1 MCGEP
6 FQAVRFFDRPKSAP
20 IVHRKHAGTV
30 PLPHRCRA
38 ASATRAGV
46 RIVMTLQPMLLNRD
60 VLALDDCRADRAMR
74 AGGGAPVAVS
84 VEPKFFLSS

>member
-1 MCGEP
+1 VQNQQG
-6 FQAVRFFDRPKSAP
+6 FSRFGRPKSAP

-84 VEPKFFLSS
+84 VEPKFFLSG

>member
-1 MCGEP
+1 MPVPCRYRT
-6 FQAVRFFDRPKSAP
+6 AV
-20 IVHRKHAGTV
+20 V
-30 PLPHRCRA
+30 PLRRLEP
-38 ASATRAGV
+38 GV

-74 AGGGAPVAVS
+74 AGGGAPVGVS

>member
-1 MCGEP
+1 MAVKSRFCRVCGEP

-38 ASATRAGV
+38 ASTAV
-46 RIVMTLQPMLLNRD
+46 PINK
-60 VLALDDCRADRAMR
+60 LDHGSIEGIAQ
-74 AGGGAPVAVS
+74 GPQVARTQ
-84 VEPKFFLSS
+84 